1 MCPHKMMIEGI
12 KITPLKQIE
21 DERGKVMHMLRND
34 SENFTKFGEI
44 YFSTAHP
51 NKVKGWHIHSK
62 MTLNYAVVLG
72 EIKFVLYD
80 TRTNSKT
87 KGQVQEFF
95 LSQENY
101 KLISVPPLI
110 WNGFMNI
117 GNTIAIVAN
126 CPDLP
131 YDDAEIKR
139 ISAYDKD
146 IPYDWKKN
154 ISNKIFE

>member
-1 MCPHKMMIEGI
+1 MIEGI

>member
-1 MCPHKMMIEGI
+1 MIEGI
-12 KITPLKQIE
+12 KITPLKQIK

>member
-1 MCPHKMMIEGI
+1 MIEGI
-12 KITPLKQIE
+12 KITPLKQIK

-51 NKVKGWHIHSK
+51 NKVKGWHLHSK

-72 EIKFVLYD
+72 EIKLVLYD
-80 TRTNSKT
+80 SRTNSKT

-110 WNGFMNI
+110 WNGFMGI
-117 GNTIAIVAN
+117 GNTTAIVAN
-126 CPDLP
+126 CADLP
-131 YDDAEIKR
+131 YDDTEIKR
-139 ISAYDKD
+139 KSAYDKD

-154 ISNKIFE
+154 IGSKSFE

>member
-1 MCPHKMMIEGI
+1 MIEGI
-12 KITPLKQIE
+12 KITPLKQIK

-51 NKVKGWHIHSK
+51 NKVKGWHLHSK

-72 EIKFVLYD
+72 EIKLVLYD
-80 TRTNSKT
+80 SRTNSKT

-117 GNTIAIVAN
+117 GNTTAIVAN
-126 CPDLP
+126 CADLP
-131 YDDAEIKR
+131 YDDTEIKR
-139 ISAYDKD
+139 KSAYDED

-154 ISNKIFE
+154 ISSKLFE

>member
-1 MCPHKMMIEGI
+1 MIEGI
-12 KITPLKQIE
+12 KITPLKQIK

-51 NKVKGWHIHSK
+51 NKVKGWHLHSK

-72 EIKFVLYD
+72 KIKLVLYD
-80 TRTNSKT
+80 ARTNSKT

-117 GNTIAIVAN
+117 GNTTAIVAN

-131 YDDAEIKR
+131 YDDVEIKR

-154 ISNKIFE
+154 IGSKSFE

>member
-1 MCPHKMMIEGI
+1 MIEGI
-12 KITPLKQIE
+12 KVTALNQIE

-51 NKVKGWHIHSK
+51 NKVKGWHLHSK

-72 EIKFVLYD
+72 KIKLVLYD
-80 TRTNSKT
+80 SRTNSKT

-117 GNTIAIVAN
+117 GNTTAIVAN
-126 CPDLP
+126 CADLP
-131 YDDAEIKR
+131 YDDTEIKR
-139 ISAYDKD
+139 KSAYDKD